1 MIRNVSKKDADKV
14 YRKLLIA
21 EASIQSLPSTVVG
34 YYGVTMWSAEEEKFW
49 VAVYKQVTNLRLKIK
64 KKYKL

>member
-14 YRKLLIA
+14 YRRLLIA
-21 EASIQSLPSTVVG
+21 EASIQSIPSTVVG
-34 YYGVTMWSAEEEKFW
+34 YYGVTMWSADEEKFW
-49 VAVYKQVTNLRLKIK
+49 VTIYKQITSMRLKIK